1 MVLAAVI
8 NTERATFPLGQ
19 KNAVHVTQYAFSLKY
34 IIGTLKNLRI
44 IPKYKYN

>member
-19 KNAVHVTQYAFSLKY
+19 KNAVHVTQYAFSLNYWYTKEFMHHSK
-34 IIGTLKNLRI
+34 I
-44 IPKYKYN
+44 